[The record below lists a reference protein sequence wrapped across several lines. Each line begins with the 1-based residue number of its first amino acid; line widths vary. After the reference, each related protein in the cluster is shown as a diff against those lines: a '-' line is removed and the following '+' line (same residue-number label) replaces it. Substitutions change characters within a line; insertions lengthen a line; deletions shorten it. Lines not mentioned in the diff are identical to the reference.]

1 MKASDER
8 QRDAKAKDKEEIN
21 QKRVEYREY
30 IEWKD
35 RGIVHDLEQH
45 FQVANPTLSLLLPIA
60 LSMSSL
66 IRIPI
71 GRQEKRRKELLIG
84 WLNKNYAAI
93 QKYIPRMVI
102 RDEKGDVK
110 GPNVDTWNRFS
121 AEHPDADV
129 ISYLN
134 KS

>member
-1 MKASDER
+1 MKPSDDR
-8 QRDAKAKDKEEIN
+8 QREAKAKDKEEID

-66 IRIPI
+66 IKIPI

-102 RDEKGDVK
+102 RDERGDVK
-110 GPNVDTWNRFS
+110 GPNVDAWKKFN
-121 AEHPDADV
+121 AEHPNADV
-129 ISYLN
+129 ISFLD